1 MFFFDFALY
10 QFVVTWPLDF
20 FRWGQPLGPAIWRW
34 KIGYKAREVVVRRS
48 RRWGEQIFAG
58 EYKDE
63 AVLGEG
69 QIGGKVYKERVLPG
83 IDAAWVRGR
92 TGMSMLDQNWD
103 LWYQGM
109 AEAQMLIEKDQIKI
123 KDFNSRMVV
132 VHESKRGWL
141 IWKCDNDEPNDGNNN
156 NNNNDAEKIK
166 KIKTRL
172 DTMGKEGLFWKWIEM
187 VQFETEMNDENNT
200 TVGAA
205 AVRERLRRK
214 GRDLFAREGVDFD
227 DFWKKVGGLE
237 DMTGLKSSS
246 SSSTLP

>member
-10 QFVVTWPLDF
+10 RFVATWPLDF

-48 RRWGEQIFAG
+48 RRWGEQIFVG
-58 EYKDE
+58 ENNDE

-69 QIGGKVYKERVLPG
+69 KIGGKVYKERVLPG

-92 TGMSMLDQNWD
+92 TGMSMLDRNWD

-109 AEAQMLIEKDQIKI
+109 ADAQMLIEKDQVKLE
-123 KDFNSRMVV
+123 DFNSRMVA

-141 IWKCDNDEPNDGNNN
+141 MWKCDNDEPHDGNNN
-156 NNNNDAEKIK
+156 NAEKIK

-172 DTMGKEGLFWKWIEM
+172 DIMGKEGLFWKWIEL
-187 VQFETEMNDENNT
+187 VQFETEMNDDNNP
-200 TVGAA
+200 VKE
-205 AVRERLRRK
+205 VRERLRRK
-214 GRDLFAREGVDFD
+214 GRDLFAGEGVDFD
-227 DFWKKVGGLE
+227 DFWKEIGDLE
-237 DMTGLKSSS
+237 DMPGLKSSS
-246 SSSTLP
+246 SDLN

>member
-10 QFVVTWPLDF
+10 QFVATWPLDF

-48 RRWGEQIFAG
+48 RRWGEQIFVG
-58 EYKDE
+58 ENNGQE
-63 AVLGEG
+63 AILGEG
-69 QIGGKVYKERVLPG
+69 KIGDKVYKERVLPG

-109 AEAQMLIEKDQIKI
+109 VNAQMLIEKGQVKI
-123 KDFNSRMVV
+123 EAFNSRMVV

-141 IWKCDNDEPNDGNNN
+141 MWKFDNEEADDGNNN
-156 NNNNDAEKIK
+156 NAEKIK

-172 DTMGKEGLFWKWIEM
+172 DIMGKEGLFWKWIEL
-187 VQFETEMNDENNT
+187 VQFETETTDDNNS
-200 TVGAA
+200 VGG
-205 AVRERLRRK
+205 VQERLRRK
-214 GRDLFAREGVDFD
+214 GREMFAGEGVDFD
-227 DFWKKVGGLE
+227 EFWKEVGGME
-237 DMTGLKSSS
+237 DMPGLKSSS
-246 SSSTLP
+246 SSALT

>member
-10 QFVVTWPLDF
+10 QFVATWPLDF
-20 FRWGQPLGPAIWRW
+20 FRWDQPIGPAIWRW
-34 KIGYKAREVVVRRS
+34 KIGFKAREVVVRRS

-58 EYKDE
+58 ENKDE

-69 QIGGKVYKERVLPG
+69 QIGGKVYNERVLPG

-92 TGMSMLDQNWD
+92 TGMSMLDRNWD

-109 AEAQMLIEKDQIKI
+109 AEAQMLIDKDQIKLE
-123 KDFNSRMVV
+123 DFNSRMVLV
-132 VHESKRGWL
+132 YESKRGWL

-172 DTMGKEGLFWKWIEM
+172 DIMGKEGLFWKWIEM
-187 VQFETEMNDENNT
+187 VQFETELNDGNY
-200 TVGAA
+200 TVE
-205 AVRERLRRK
+205 AVRERLRWK
-214 GRDLFAREGVDFD
+214 GRDLFAKEGVDFD
-227 DFWKKVGGLE
+227 DFWKKVGGFE
-237 DMTGLKSSS
+237 DMPGLKSSS
-246 SSSTLP
+246 STLP